1 MSRPAD
7 WTRLSPLLD
16 ELLDLDEAARRAR
29 LAALQPE
36 DAALAAQLAEL
47 LQRDAALSQAG
58 FLGAP
63 AVPGLAA
70 LQALSGAG
78 AAAPAAGE
86 AVGPYTLERLLGEGG
101 MGSVWLA
108 RRSDGRYEGQVA
120 IKFLRAELLGL
131 GGGPAPGQAERFAR
145 EGAILARLAHP
156 HIARLLDAGVARD
169 GTLPY
174 LVLEH
179 VAGLPIDQW
188 CEARQLDVR
197 ARVRLLLDVVDAVAH
212 AHHRLI
218 LHRDLKP
225 SNILVTP
232 EGRALLL
239 DFGIAKLLDGA
250 AGPQPASDLTQ
261 RAGSAYTP
269 HCAAPEQL
277 QGGEVTTATDVYALG
292 VLLYGLLGGG
302 HPTTARD
309 ATPLERLRTV
319 LEVQPPRLSQAV
331 RAQAGPDARRR
342 ARALRGDLDTIVA
355 QALKKAPAERYANAA
370 ALADDLRRWLAHAP
384 ISARPDSR
392 LYLAGRFVRR
402 HRLAVAATGAATLV
416 LAAAIGNALL
426 EGREARRQRDQAE
439 GLVEFMLGDLRRK
452 LQPVGRLDVL
462 DAVGAR
468 VLAHYAAEPAA
479 RLDADALGRRARA
492 LHLIGELA
500 EKRGQLDD
508 AAQGFAEAARATAQ
522 LLARTPRDGQRIFDH
537 AQSVYWLGYI
547 ARRRGQLADTEA
559 QFRHYLA
566 LAGQL
571 VALDPGRREWQLE
584 RGHAHANLGIVQ
596 LEAGRPREALAAF
609 GQARAVFEA
618 DAARHPASGRDLA
631 NALGWLAQAH
641 QMLGEHVAA
650 RAALAG
656 KMAALQRLP
665 GGEREARVQLQLALA
680 WRELGVLA
688 LLDGARGHDAAA
700 SALARALQGSQALV
714 ALDGANLDWLAQL
727 VLVRLDLAELAQARA
742 DAATA
747 RAELALARPGLDRL
761 LQAGSSKL
769 YWQVDLQG
777 SYLRQALPLGLATAD
792 ALAGFLAQLHQR
804 EAGGVRLDAVQQ
816 RAVAELAL
824 RLGDHLAARAQHA
837 QALPH
842 WQAAATRLDKAV
854 PQRDFRAICVRAM
867 ALQALGQLQ
876 PAQALADS
884 VEASAFRHP
893 MCADLRRRLAAAP

>member
-16 ELLDLDEAARRAR
+16 ELLDLDEAARHAR
-29 LAALQPE
+29 LAALQAE

-70 LQALSGAG
+70 LQAMSGAG
-78 AAAPAAGE
+78 VAAPAAGE

-131 GGGPAPGQAERFAR
+131 GGSTAPGQAERFAR

-169 GTLPY
+169 GALPY

-179 VAGLPIDQW
+179 VAGVPIDRW
-188 CEARQLDVR
+188 CHAHQLAPR
-197 ARVRLLLDVVDAVAH
+197 ARVQLLLGVIDAVAH
-212 AHHRLI
+212 AHNRLI

-239 DFGIAKLLDGA
+239 DFGIAKLLEG
-250 AGPQPASDLTQ
+250 GSDATELTQ

-302 HPTTARD
+302 HPTTPREA
-309 ATPLERLRTV
+309 APLERLRTV
-319 LEVQPPRLSQAV
+319 LEVQPPRLSDAV
-331 RAQAGPDARRR
+331 RAQGGPDAPRR

-355 QALKKAPAERYANAA
+355 RALKKAPAERYANAA

-384 ISARPDSR
+384 ITARPDSR

-402 HRLAVAATGAATLV
+402 HRLAVAAGSAATLV
-416 LAAAIGNALL
+416 LAAAVGNALL

-439 GLVEFMLGDLRRK
+439 GLIEFMLGDLRRK

-468 VLAHYAAEPAA
+468 VLAHYAADPAQ

-508 AAQGFAEAARATAQ
+508 AAQGFAEAARATGL
-522 LLARTPRDGQRIFDH
+522 LLARSPRDGQRIFDH
-537 AQSVYWLGYI
+537 SQSVYWLGYI
-547 ARRRGQLADTEA
+547 ARRRGLLADTEA
-559 QFRHYLA
+559 QFQRYRELA
-566 LAGQL
+566 EQL
-571 VALDPGRREWQLE
+571 VAINPAQREWQLE
-584 RGHAHANLGIVQ
+584 RGYAQANLGIVQ
-596 LEAGRPREALAAF
+596 LETGRPREALGALQ
-609 GQARAVFEA
+609 QALAVHQA
-618 DAARHPASGRDLA
+618 DATRHPDSEGEVA
-631 NALGWLAQAH
+631 NVLGWIAQAH
-641 QMLGEHVAA
+641 QLLGEHDAA
-650 RAALAG
+650 RRALGG
-656 KMAALQRLP
+656 KVAALQRLP
-665 GGEREARVQLQLALA
+665 GSARQAPVQQQLALA
-680 WRELGVLA
+680 SRELGVLA
-688 LLDGARGHDAAA
+688 LLDGASGFDQAAT
-700 SALARALQGSQALV
+700 ALARALQGSQALV
-714 ALDGANLDWLAQL
+714 ALDSANLDWLAQL
-727 VLVRLDLAELAQARA
+727 LLVRLDLAELAQARG
-742 DAATA
+742 DAATG
-747 RAELALARPGLDRL
+747 RAELALARPALERL
-761 LQAGSSKL
+761 LQAGSGKL

-777 SYLRQALPLGLATAD
+777 SYLRQALPLGLASPD
-792 ALAGFLAQLHQR
+792 ALSGYLARLAER
-804 EAGGVRLDAVQQ
+804 EAGGVRLDALQQ
-816 RAVAELAL
+816 RVAAELAL
-824 RLGDHLAARAQHA
+824 RLGDHLAARGQHG
-837 QALPH
+837 QATAH
-842 WQAAATRLDKAV
+842 WQAAAGRLASAE
-854 PQRDFRAICVRAM
+854 PRRDFRGICVRAM
-867 ALQALGQLQ
+867 ALHALGQLQ

-893 MCADLRRRLAAAP
+893 MCADLRRRLAAAH